1 MNSKNS
7 LLIVLFLICCV
18 ACRQEGGP
26 TASGLRV
33 ADFETETGGMLTT
46 LYTLKNNKGMEVC
59 VTNYGARVVSVMV
72 PDRNG
77 KMEDVVNGFSS
88 IKEYMEVK
96 QNFGATIGRYIGRIL
111 NSTFTLD
118 SITYHLTPNT
128 GVHSA
133 HGGDPGFAAKI
144 WQGEQLDE
152 SAVRLSY
159 LSVDGENG
167 FPGNLDVRVIY
178 RLTEKNELDI
188 TYEAQTDKPTVI
200 NLSHHSFFNI
210 SGDLG
215 STVENE
221 VLYVNADYYTPYD
234 STKCV
239 TGEFA
244 PVQGTP
250 FDFTLPQYIGNRID
264 EDILQLK
271 VTGGYDHCWVLNTG
285 GNIEDLAASVYDE
298 ASGRLMEVYTTE
310 PGIHIYTSNGLKGAI
325 VGKQGV
331 AYPRRNSV
339 CLETMHFQDSP
350 NKSHFPSTVLRPD
363 EKYHSRTIYRFAV
376 K

>member
-1 MNSKNS
+1 MKRKSS
-7 LLIVLFLICCV
+7 LLIVLFLICCM
-18 ACRQEGGP
+18 ACRQEGSP
-26 TASGLRV
+26 TMSGLKV
-33 ADFETETGGMLTT
+33 IDFETETDGMLTT
-46 LYTLKNNKGMEVC
+46 LYTLKNNRGMEVC

-72 PDRNG
+72 SDRNG
-77 KMEDVVNGFSS
+77 KMDDVVNGFAT

-111 NSTFTLD
+111 NATFTLD
-118 SITYHLTPNT
+118 SVAYHLTPNT
-128 GVHSA
+128 GVHAA

-167 FPGNLDVRVIY
+167 FPGNLYVHVTY

-188 TYEAQTDKPTVI
+188 TYEAQTDKPTVV

-215 STVENE
+215 ATIEDE

-239 TGEFA
+239 TGA
-244 PVQGTP
+244 LDAVQGTP
-250 FDFTLPQYIGNRID
+250 FDFTIPQRIGNRID
-264 EDILQLK
+264 EDVLQLN

-285 GNIEDLAASVYDE
+285 GNIEELAASVYDE
-298 ASGRLMEVYTTE
+298 ASGRVLEVYTTE
-310 PGIHIYTSNGLKGAI
+310 PGLHIYTANGLKGAI
-325 VGKQGV
+325 VGKQGI
-331 AYPRRNSV
+331 AYPKRNSV

-350 NKSHFPSTVLRPD
+350 NKPDFPSTVLRPD
-363 EKYHSRTIYRFAV
+363 EKYHSRTIYRFGV
-376 K
+376 R